1 MTSQSVPDPVYST
14 GCSGQASGPLWFH
27 ATVRPHRSLDR
38 RHFVLIFMGLLAL
51 SALAALRFWFLG
63 AWPVAAFFIVDALL
77 IWGAFRLSYAHA
89 RSFETIALLE
99 DALIITKTSWRGK
112 TDRHQFDPYWVRIAI
127 TDPPSP
133 ERRQAATPRLYLQE
147 RGQSLEVGEA
157 LSPQERLSLGEAL
170 KTALATKKAGHPPL

>member
-1 MTSQSVPDPVYST
+1 
-14 GCSGQASGPLWFH
+14 
-27 ATVRPHRSLDR
+27 
-38 RHFVLIFMGLLAL
+38 MGLLAL

-133 ERRQAATPRLYLQE
+133 ERRQAATPRLYLQARLYLQE

-157 LSPQERLSLGEAL
+157 LSPPERLSLAEAL
-170 KTALATKKAGHPPL
+170 KTTLATKKAGHPPL